1 MNYFFRQYGEVA
13 NITRIQ
19 NSWALG
25 SCSAAAFFMPA
36 VVSMSK
42 DLFKAT
48 SRLNATSLGT
58 PAFNRRPRRLVGLLV
73 ELRVEFFAVTLTH
86 SFSSKLQFMILPS
99 SYLHRVRHPH
109 LSYKYAFHCLRFRGF
124 KRFISSMNLS

>member
-42 DLFKAT
+42 DLFAAVARNGLNLCWLENSLSDLEK
-48 SRLNATSLGT
+48 SRL
-58 PAFNRRPRRLVGLLV
+58 F
-73 ELRVEFFAVTLTH
+73 E
-86 SFSSKLQFMILPS
+86 SKLS
-99 SYLHRVRHPH
+99 
-109 LSYKYAFHCLRFRGF
+109 
-124 KRFISSMNLS
+124 